1 MTNISSQQQPAPVA
15 PQGTDDADPPA
26 DFALLLVHG
35 IGQPK
40 AGSVVGQIG
49 NALLDWFSARLPGQ
63 QLSVEVERA
72 MLKPAQRDCR
82 QAACATL
89 VVRDG
94 AGASLHRVR
103 LVESLWAEEFD
114 PPGFVD
120 VLRWILGPGSWLLFR
135 HFVHMPMA
143 LMRSMAPGLRQP
155 SSSVRMLSSMCG
167 VVAFFFLVLPIQL
180 IGIVLALLRL
190 LPLPRIAALQRVFGV
205 IVSEVLGDSYLFARD
220 PVMRRALADRVR
232 VDLQTL
238 RAQGAPVAILAH
250 SQGAAVAFHM
260 LEQLPYPPPLVTY
273 GAGIR
278 KLHEVTGAPGR
289 QAWIP
294 TLFYGLWWLA
304 PLWVAALVVFV
315 DYVQS
320 AFAGSTAINQWG
332 GVSSVILLFLY
343 LAGFMLGQTANEV
356 DTDIDKSLAEN
367 INRLLIRQAA
377 WLDLFA
383 SHDPV
388 PDGPLLRT
396 PQTNSGPAI
405 DSRMIVNQMRS
416 ASDHTS
422 YWANPDGFIDPLMRW
437 LATTLHQPWLP
448 EPAQAVPTWW
458 CRAYR
463 TRVLWVLDWALR
475 LEVIVLW
482 WRARTPARELLPKAE
497 SVVSQLAGGIPDML
511 AGVLPLLRSVVLAGY
526 GSASLLLL
534 LVLHLLGLKLYRTLL
549 LQAHWQALDRHLALH
564 GLHSPIK
571 PAWRALLFAAFYL
584 LAHVALVQA
593 IVDASY
599 APLVRMPVDLLLDVH
614 RWLFMG
620 G

>member
-1 MTNISSQQQPAPVA
+1 MEPIGSSD
-15 PQGTDDADPPA
+15 TDPPA

-35 IGQPK
+35 IGQPR

-49 NALLDWFSARLPGQ
+49 NALLDWFSARLPGR

-72 MLKPAQRDCR
+72 MLKPAQRGR
-82 QAACATL
+82 QQAACATL
-89 VVRDG
+89 VVRDS
-94 AGASLHRVR
+94 AGVPVHRVC

-143 LMRSMAPGLRQP
+143 LLRSVAPGLHRP
-155 SSSVRMLSSMCG
+155 SSAVRLLSSVCG

-220 PVMRRALADRVR
+220 PVVRRALADRVR

-260 LEQLPYPPPLVTY
+260 LEQLPDPPPLVTY

-304 PLWVAALVVFV
+304 PLWVAALVGAV
-315 DYVQS
+315 DDVQR
-320 AFAGSTAINQWG
+320 AFAGSTSINQWG
-332 GVSSVILLFLY
+332 GVSWLVLMFLY
-343 LAGFMLGQTANEV
+343 LAGFLFGQRANDV
-356 DTDIDKSLAEN
+356 DTDIDESLAQR
-367 INRLLIRQAA
+367 IDRLLKRQAA

-396 PQTNSGPAI
+396 PQANSGPAI
-405 DSRMIVNQMRS
+405 DSRWIVNQMRT

-448 EPAQAVPTWW
+448 VPAQAAPTWW

-497 SVVSQLAGGIPDML
+497 AVASQLAASMPDML
-511 AGVLPLLRSVVLAGY
+511 AGALPLLRSVVMAGY

-534 LVLHLLGLKLYRTLL
+534 LLLHLLGLKLYRALL
-549 LQAHWQALDRHLALH
+549 LQAHWQALDRHLALQ
-564 GLHSPIK
+564 GLLAPIK
-571 PAWRALLFAAFYL
+571 PVWRALLFAAFYL

-599 APLVRMPVDLLLDVH
+599 APLLRMPADLLLDVH
-614 RWLFMG
+614 RWLFIG